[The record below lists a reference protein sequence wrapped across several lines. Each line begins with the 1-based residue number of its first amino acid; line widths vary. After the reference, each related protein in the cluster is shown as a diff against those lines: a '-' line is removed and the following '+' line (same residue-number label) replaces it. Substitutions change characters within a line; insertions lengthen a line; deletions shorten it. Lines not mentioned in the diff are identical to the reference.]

1 MSFLITT
8 PELLT
13 AAGEELAGIG
23 AAVESANV
31 VAAAAT
37 TRIAAAGADEVSRAV
52 AALFAAHAQSYQ
64 SVSTRAAAFHDR
76 FVSNLFASTESY
88 VATEAHSA
96 LQNLLNVVNAPTQ
109 ALLGRPLVGDGV
121 NGASGTG
128 QDGGPGGILIGN
140 GGSGGSGAPGKPGGN
155 GGSAGLIGHGGNGG
169 VGGNSS
175 TGGGGA
181 GGHGGNGGLLY
192 GNGGSGGAGGAGGL
206 GAFAGGPA
214 EMAVTLGCSA
224 MGGWRARRHWRY
236 RSRRGRPAA

>member
-13 AAGEELAGIG
+13 AAGEELAAIG
-23 AAVESANV
+23 SAIDAANAG
-31 VAAAAT
+31 ATAAT
-37 TRIAAAGADEVSRAV
+37 TRIAAAGTDEVSRAV
-52 AALFAAHAQSYQ
+52 AAVFAAHAQSCQ
-64 SVSTRAAAFHDR
+64 AVSVRAAAFHYR
-76 FVSNLFASTESY
+76 FVASLFAGTESY
-88 VATEAHSA
+88 VATEAASA
-96 LQNLLNVVNAPTQ
+96 MQNLLNVVNAPTQ

-175 TGGGGA
+175 
-181 GGHGGNGGLLY
+181 NGGLVPAAMAAT
-192 GNGGSGGAGGAGGL
+192 AGCCTETADQAVPAGRWHWHL
-206 GAFAGGPA
+206 RR
-214 EMAVTLGCSA
+214 
-224 MGGWRARRHWRY
+224 RARRNWR
-236 RSRRGRPAA
+236 